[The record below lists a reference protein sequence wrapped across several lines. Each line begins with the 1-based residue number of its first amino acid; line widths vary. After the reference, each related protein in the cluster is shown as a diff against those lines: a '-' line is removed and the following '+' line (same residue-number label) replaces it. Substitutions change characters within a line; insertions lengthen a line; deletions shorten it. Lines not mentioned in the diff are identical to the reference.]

1 MHKVVINACYGGYG
15 LSPLAIYEI
24 CKRKGLDCY
33 IYVESTI
40 DRRNYIKVSPSSKDF
55 KGHNWYAFNKDFGN
69 FIMNFDDTLYNE
81 YLIELESLSR
91 HDKDLVAVVEELG
104 DKANDYC
111 AKLEVV
117 EINSNLYRI
126 TEYDGAESVETPEYT
141 DWIKVED

>member
-1 MHKVVINACYGGYG
+1 MHKIVINACFGGYG

-40 DRRNYIKVSPSSKDF
+40 DRRNYIKVSPSSKDL
-55 KGHNWYAFNKDFGN
+55 KGDNWHAFNKDFGN
-69 FIMNFDDTLYNE
+69 FMNSNGISYNE
-81 YLIELESLSR
+81 DLIELESLPR

-104 DKANDYC
+104 DKANGYC

-126 TEYDGAESVETPEYT
+126 TEYDGIESIETPEYM

>member
-1 MHKVVINACYGGYG
+1 MHKIVINTCFGGYG
-15 LSPLAIYEI
+15 LSPLAVYEI

-33 IYVESTI
+33 IYVESAI
-40 DRRNYIKVSPSSKDF
+40 NRGQYIKVSPSSKEL

-69 FIMNFDDTLYNE
+69 VRNIDDTSYNE
-81 YLIELESLSR
+81 DLIELESLPR

-104 DKANDYC
+104 DKANGYC

-126 TEYDGAESVETPEYT
+126 TEYDGTESVETPEYT

>member
-55 KGHNWYAFNKDFGN
+55 KRHNWHAFNKDFGN
-69 FIMNFDDTLYNE
+69 FMNSNGISYNE
-81 YLIELESLSR
+81 DLIELESLPR

-126 TEYDGAESVETPEYT
+126 TEYDGIESIETPEYM